1 MSFLKKLFGVKKQ
14 VNSPVEQESH
24 SQEEIEKAFNDTI
37 KKLNEFKKTAYIPIT
52 ESNKASFSDKSKLGG
67 LPYLRD
73 ENDWPVCPNCKKNMQ
88 LFVQLNLNELPTQK
102 GDGLAQLFYCTNS
115 EPLCESDM
123 EAFFPFSRSVEC
135 RIIETESD
143 SAQIEPRIDELFEE
157 KQITGWTP
165 KDDYPH
171 FEEYEHLGIELELED
186 DVYEL
191 MEERDIGLP
200 IGQDK
205 LFGWPYWVQSVEYPF
220 DRKTET
226 QMELLFQLASED
238 NLPYM
243 FGDAGIGH
251 LTQSP
256 DNKEELGFAWAC
268 S

>member
-1 MSFLKKLFGVKKQ
+1 MSFLKKLFGGKNQ

-24 SQEEIEKAFNDTI
+24 SQEEIEKAFSKSI
-37 KKLNEFKKTAYIPIT
+37 EKLNEFKRTAYIPTT
-52 ESNKASFSDKSKLGG
+52 ESNKASFSNKSKFGG

-88 LFVQLNLNELPTQK
+88 LFVQLNLNELPAQK
-102 GDGLAQLFYCTNS
+102 ENGLAQLFYCTTS

-123 EAFFPFSRSVEC
+123 EAFFPFSKSVEC
-135 RIIETESD
+135 RIIETDSES
-143 SAQIEPRIDELFEE
+143 AKIEPGIDELFEE

-171 FEEYEHLGIELELED
+171 FEEYEQLGIELELED

-191 MEERDIGLP
+191 MEEREIGLP
-200 IGQDK
+200 IEQDK

-256 DNKEELGFAWAC
+256 DNKEELGFGWAC